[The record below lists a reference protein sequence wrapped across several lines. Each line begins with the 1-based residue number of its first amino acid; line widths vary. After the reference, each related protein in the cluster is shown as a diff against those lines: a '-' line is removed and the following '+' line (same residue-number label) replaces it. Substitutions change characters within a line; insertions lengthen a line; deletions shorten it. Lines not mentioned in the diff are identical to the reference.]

1 MSGTERRP
9 SQANPKLY
17 EVIIPSGAILFNEG
31 DRADA
36 MYIIQ
41 QGEIDIAINK
51 GTHVLATLEK
61 GSSFGEQA
69 VVGTKYRM
77 ATATAKT
84 AAVCLE
90 IPADWLGR
98 QISSGPPLLKNV
110 FSALTLQLLQR
121 NYIASLANSGKDSG
135 VFTIEP
141 GGASEHAWTTFSRA
155 SSLNSVYFPDGGAI
169 QNHILAG
176 RALIVSSGKLELRR
190 GSVRCSLAEG
200 AVIGVAEVLA
210 GVKLD
215 DAVDVVSSV
224 NAWSVD
230 GDAAY
235 SLVSKL
241 NKGLYGVVKG
251 FVGRVLGD
259 GKPLGRMAQAPQ
271 PLK

>member
-1 MSGTERRP
+1 MSGIDRRP
-9 SQANPKLY
+9 SQANPKLS
-17 EVIIPSGAILFNEG
+17 EVIISSGTVLFSEG

-36 MYIIQ
+36 MYIVQ

-51 GTHVLATLEK
+51 GSHLLATLEK

-84 AAVCLE
+84 DSVCLE

-98 QISSGPPLLKNV
+98 QISSAPPLLTHV

-121 NYIASLANSGKDSG
+121 NYIASLASTEASQG
-135 VFTIEP
+135 VFHIES
-141 GGASEHAWTTFSRA
+141 GGASERAWTTFSRG
-155 SSLNSVYFPDGGAI
+155 STLNSVYFSDGGAI

-176 RALIVSSGKLELRR
+176 RAIIVSSGKLELRR
-190 GSVRCSLAEG
+190 GPVRCSMGEG
-200 AVIGVAEVLA
+200 AVIGLAEVLA
-210 GVKLD
+210 RVPLD
-215 DAVDVVSSV
+215 DAVDVVSSI
-224 NAWSVD
+224 NAWSID
-230 GDAAY
+230 GDAAFAM
-235 SLVSKL
+235 VSKL

-259 GKPLGRMAQAPQ
+259 GKPLGRMAQAP
-271 PLK
+271 K